1 MIGPACYPPS
11 SSFVASWLRGF
22 NLSTGGYCDSV
33 KIWQFFIRFSIS
45 SSNVRLSSSNV
56 RSMAVFVSMFDV
68 RGPSWLR
75 GSKLSRGGYC
85 DSAKIWLCV
94 CFFVDFSF
102 SISGV

>member
-1 MIGPACYPPS
+1 MLGPACYPLL

-22 NLSTGGYCDSV
+22 KLSRGGYCDSV
-33 KIWQFFIRFSIS
+33 KIWQFLFRFSIS
-45 SSNVRLSSSNV
+45 SSNVRLSGSNV
-56 RSMAVFVSMFDV
+56 QSMAVFVSMFDV

-75 GSKLSRGGYC
+75 GSKLSRAGYC

-94 CFFVDFSF
+94 CFFVNFSF